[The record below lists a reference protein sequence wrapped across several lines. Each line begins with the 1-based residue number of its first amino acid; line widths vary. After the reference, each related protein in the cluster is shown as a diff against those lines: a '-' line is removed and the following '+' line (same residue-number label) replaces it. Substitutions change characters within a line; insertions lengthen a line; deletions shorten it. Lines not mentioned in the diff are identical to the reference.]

1 MNNQSS
7 KTFRMVSYAILGA
20 LGTAFMFLS
29 FPLPFLTATPFLS
42 IDFSEIPVL
51 LAAILFSPVA
61 GIAVAGIKIALYTLF
76 MGAGDPIG
84 MVTNFTASLAFV
96 LPIAYIYRRYRT
108 TRSLVV
114 GVGVGTFSLTVI
126 LSVLN
131 YFVFLPAYVWL
142 VEMPFTPE
150 IMMTMVLAGILPFNL
165 MKGILVGAVFVP
177 VFLKLYPL
185 LQKQKIGAGLK
196 KQPVNE

>member
-61 GIAVAGIKIALYTLF
+61 ALPSQVLKSLF
-76 MGAGDPIG
+76 IHYLWGRA
-84 MVTNFTASLAFV
+84 
-96 LPIAYIYRRYRT
+96 
-108 TRSLVV
+108 TRS
-114 GVGVGTFSLTVI
+114 
-126 LSVLN
+126 
-131 YFVFLPAYVWL
+131 VW
-142 VEMPFTPE
+142 
-150 IMMTMVLAGILPFNL
+150 
-165 MKGILVGAVFVP
+165 
-177 VFLKLYPL
+177 
-185 LQKQKIGAGLK
+185 
-196 KQPVNE
+196 